1 MQFTL
6 GLENEFQV
14 LFKANKEKIRR
25 FPGVEKLELYRDK
38 NDGTVFFTYSVWKD
52 SQSLDRYRRSELFK
66 SIWLQTRS
74 LFAEKAQAWSVDQ
87 LASL

>member
-38 NDGTVFFTYSVWKD
+38 NDGTVFFT
-52 SQSLDRYRRSELFK
+52 
-66 SIWLQTRS
+66 
-74 LFAEKAQAWSVDQ
+74 
-87 LASL
+87 